1 MNLLS
6 TIQIPKKF
14 QKKQGEETVPPI
26 NNLENLTVMNALH
39 FACPWPEFVADFKD
53 RVHLKKY
60 LAIKCG
66 WRETFLETT
75 QSDR

>member
-1 MNLLS
+1 MTYN
-6 TIQIPKKF
+6 
-14 QKKQGEETVPPI
+14 G
-26 NNLENLTVMNALH
+26 N
-39 FACPWPEFVADFKD
+39 ACPWPEFVADFKD